1 MDDPRARRDLKGSV
15 VKLNLTIDIPSITDD
30 ATREAVKSA
39 LHAACPI
46 LAPTNGMFGEGTMN
60 VALVLEASELTATQ
74 QRRRSGGFGGGASG
88 SVTSGIVTPAFI
100 HPAAMVTGPSGSQR
114 QRIDW
119 DAHTNAE
126 VGGAL
131 EVLVEVFEGFIHSDL
146 PGAFF
151 QKPTSRS
158 SGGVSQAVWQPQS
171 EIVPGVVRRR
181 VAWLGTSDLLEV
193 EISDEAQVR
202 TDGIMPLRILR
213 GYACKYM
220 CVSVS
225 VRVCVYGK
233 AACKTVVEYDPYTH
247 ATNTRVTLM
256 DVYCRT

>member
-1 MDDPRARRDLKGSV
+1 MDDPRAQRDVKGSV
-15 VKLNLTIDIPSITDD
+15 VKLNLAIDIPSITDD

-60 VALVLEASELTATQ
+60 VALALEASELTATQ
-74 QRRRSGGFGGGASG
+74 QRRRSGGFGGSGGGA
-88 SVTSGIVTPAFI
+88 SGIVTPAFI
-100 HPAAMVTGPSGSQR
+100 HPVAMVTGPSGSQR

-131 EVLVEVFEGFIHSDL
+131 EVLVEVFEGFIHNDL

-151 QKPTSRS
+151 KKPTSGR
-158 SGGVSQAVWQPQS
+158 GGVSQAVWQPQS

-181 VAWLGTSDLLEV
+181 AAWLGTSDLLEV
-193 EISDEAQVR
+193 EISDETQVR
-202 TDGIMPLRILR
+202 RERTN
-213 GYACKYM
+213 
-220 CVSVS
+220 
-225 VRVCVYGK
+225 RV
-233 AACKTVVEYDPYTH
+233 
-247 ATNTRVTLM
+247 
-256 DVYCRT
+256 